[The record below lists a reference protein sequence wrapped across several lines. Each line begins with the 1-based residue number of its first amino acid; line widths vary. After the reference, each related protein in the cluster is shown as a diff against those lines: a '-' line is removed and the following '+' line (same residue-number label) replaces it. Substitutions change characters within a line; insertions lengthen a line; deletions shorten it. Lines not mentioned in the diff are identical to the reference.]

1 MRKIITLILMAAS
14 LLSIF
19 SSCSDEEEVI
29 CTETTWYQD
38 ADGDG
43 LGNVAVS
50 IEACEQPDGYVSDNT
65 DIEDT
70 CSGTVDDCGVCDGPG
85 ISTWYQDADEDGYG
99 DPKISLESCIQP
111 DGYVDNQEDSDDTN
125 PSSVNDA
132 DFDPT
137 DWTDASHSKDADPDF
152 AEVFEDNTI
161 KRLDIVISPQRWQ
174 SMLDDMTDTYG
185 TFGSRANGPGGM
197 GGGLVETDENPI
209 FVPAEVFYKDKEWYR
224 VGVRFKGNSSLQ
236 SSWGS
241 GILKLSFKLDFD
253 EFEDDYPQIKNQRFF
268 GFKKLSLKNN
278 YNDRSMV
285 REKVASDVFRSA
297 GLAVSH
303 TAFYSVY
310 VDFGDGPTYFG
321 VYTMVEEVDD
331 TVIDE
336 QFSDD
341 NGNLYKPDGDGAS
354 FAKGS
359 FSEDVFVK
367 KTNEDDADWSDI
379 QSLFTALHDERRTT
393 DPEIWRS
400 NLEGIFDT
408 ETFLKY
414 LAVNTTIQN
423 WDTYGRMTHNYFLY
437 NNPENNLLTWIPWDN
452 NEALQDGNREGSLQL
467 DFSDLDD
474 AQWPLISYLYDD
486 PEYRA
491 LYDSYLQKVISEDFT
506 VAELH
511 STYSTYESL
520 LQTDATAEVRGY
532 SFLNGAGDFSSAISQ
547 LKAHVANR
555 VAAVQN
561 YINK

>member
-1 MRKIITLILMAAS
+1 MKKNITLILIAAS
-14 LLSIF
+14 LLSVF
-19 SSCSDEEEVI
+19 TSCSDEEEVG
-29 CTETTWYQD
+29 CTEVTWYQD

-43 LGNVAVS
+43 LGNAAVS
-50 IEACEQPDGYVSDNT
+50 IEACEQPDGYVADNT
-65 DIEDT
+65 DTEDT
-70 CSGTVDDCGVCDGPG
+70 CSGTIDDCGVCDGPG
-85 ISTWYQDADEDGYG
+85 ISTWYQDADGDGYG
-99 DPKISLESCIQP
+99 DPTVSLESCIKP
-111 DGYVDNQEDSDDTN
+111 DGYVDNQEDSDDSN
-125 PSSVNDA
+125 PTSVNDA

-137 DWTDASHSKDADPDF
+137 DWTEASHSKDADPDF
-152 AEVFEDNTI
+152 DEVFEDNTV
-161 KRLDIVISPQRWQ
+161 KRLDIVITPERWQ

-185 TFGSRANGPGGM
+185 AFGSSAGGPGGM

-209 FVPAEVFYKDKEWYR
+209 FVPAEVFYDDKEWYR

-253 EFEDDYPQIKNQRFF
+253 EYEDDYPQIKNQRFF

-278 YNDRSMV
+278 YNDQSML

-303 TAFYSVY
+303 TAFYTVY

-354 FAKGS
+354 FAAGS

-367 KTNEDDADWSDI
+367 KTNEDDEDWSDI
-379 QSLFTALHDERRTT
+379 QSLFTALHDEIRTT
-393 DPEIWRS
+393 DPDTWRA

-437 NNPENNLLTWIPWDN
+437 NNPDNNLLTWIPWDN

-491 LYDSYLQKVISEDFT
+491 LYDSYLQKVITEDFT
-506 VAELH
+506 VAELQ
-511 STYSTYESL
+511 STYSAYESL
-520 LQTDATAEVRGY
+520 LQADATAEVRGY

-547 LKAHVANR
+547 LKAHVVNR

-561 YINK
+561 YINE